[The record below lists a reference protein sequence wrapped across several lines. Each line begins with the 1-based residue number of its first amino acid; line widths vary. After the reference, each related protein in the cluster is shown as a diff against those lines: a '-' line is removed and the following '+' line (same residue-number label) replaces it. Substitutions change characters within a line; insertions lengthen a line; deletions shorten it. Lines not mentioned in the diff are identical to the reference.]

1 MAEIDEAA
9 LQNLVDR
16 DEIGQIIATH
26 ARGIDRHDAD
36 LLKSV
41 YHADGTVDYGVFEG
55 PAHEFCDILGEDQ
68 GDRPVSLHRPTN
80 IWATFDGD
88 KARSESYV
96 TAYMD
101 TPGEDGN
108 IQSLIGGR
116 YLDSYERRCGTWKLT
131 NRTYVLDWN
140 TNWAGTGTADKA
152 FVPIF
157 KSYGAQ
163 GAADP
168 GTRLLA
174 SWQKDMTASSG
185 EGGENVEVSADLLA
199 KAENALAR
207 QEIHDLI
214 MTQARGTDRGDE
226 ALLRSAWHPG
236 ATIDAG
242 IFEGPADEFCA
253 MIVGATAGMKRMA
266 HSVANEWIKVDGD
279 EAVGESYVIAF
290 TTSAG
295 DDGDVDEFN
304 GGRYLDRFARK
315 GGEWKFTHRTF
326 VPDWST
332 RHASSDASDEG
343 MMAQLKTRGARF
355 PDDPVYAFWKS

>member
-26 ARGIDRHDAD
+26 ARGIDRHDGD

-41 YHADGTVDYGVFEG
+41 YHTDGTVDYGVFEG
-55 PAHEFCDILGEDQ
+55 PAHEFCDILAAGRSDL
-68 GDRPVSLHRPTN
+68 PVTLHRPTN
-80 IWATFDGD
+80 IWINVDGN

-101 TPGEDGN
+101 TPGEDAHT
-108 IQSLIGGR
+108 QSLIGGR
-116 YLDSYERRCGTWKLT
+116 YLDSFERRDDVWKLT

-140 TNWAGTGTADKA
+140 TNWTGTGTAAKDH
-152 FVPIF
+152 VPIF
-157 KSYGAQ
+157 ALRGSREAD
-163 GAADP
+163 DP
-168 GTRLLA
+168 GSKLLA
-174 SWQKDMTASSG
+174 AWEKDIARNSG
-185 EGGENVEVSADLLA
+185 TGDGQMEVSAVLLA

-242 IFEGPADEFCA
+242 IFEGPADEFCS

-266 HSVANEWIKVDGD
+266 HSVANEWLKVDGD

-290 TTSAG
+290 TTAPS

-315 GGEWKFTHRTF
+315 NGEWKFTHRTF

-332 RHASSDASDEG
+332 RHPSSDASDEG
-343 MMAQLKTRGARF
+343 MMAQLKTRGTRSS
-355 PDDPVYAFWKS
+355 DDPVYEFWKS